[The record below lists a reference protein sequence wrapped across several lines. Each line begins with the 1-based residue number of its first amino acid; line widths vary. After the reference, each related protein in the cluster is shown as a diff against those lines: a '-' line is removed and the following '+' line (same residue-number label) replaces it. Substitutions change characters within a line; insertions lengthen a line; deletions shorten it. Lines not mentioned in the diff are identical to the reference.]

1 MSDSTQPP
9 KKHLLSMGLFLARG
23 PTRIPT
29 WGRKCGRASQGTTER
44 ATWRAAAGYHDADI
58 VVELLDPMDKPQSV
72 WAFDVA
78 ITELHNLDNR
88 FVEKEQSMAV
98 AADLV

>member
-9 KKHLLSMGLFLARG
+9 KKHLLSMGFNIPGKEAYQDSHLGQEVWARLARNDREG
-23 PTRIPT
+23 DL
-29 WGRKCGRASQGTTER
+29 AD
-44 ATWRAAAGYHDADI
+44 YHDADI

>member
-1 MSDSTQPP
+1 
-9 KKHLLSMGLFLARG
+9 MGLSLTRG
-23 PTRIPT
+23 PTSIPMHLGQEV
-29 WGRKCGRASQGTTER
+29 WARLARNDREGDLAD
-44 ATWRAAAGYHDADI
+44 YHDADI